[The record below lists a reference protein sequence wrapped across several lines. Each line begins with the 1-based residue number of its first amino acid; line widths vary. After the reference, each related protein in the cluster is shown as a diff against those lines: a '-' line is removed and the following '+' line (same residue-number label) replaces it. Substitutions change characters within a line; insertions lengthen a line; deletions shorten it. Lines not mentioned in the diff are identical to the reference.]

1 MFFNFV
7 NLIMRTLL
15 YNFYF
20 LFSLIILTL
29 FTMSKSNGKGDL
41 TRQKPISIEVLLKG
55 RSGEFHYYEP
65 SLLKFETGKLYKLK
79 LKNLSD
85 SKHYF
90 TSNSHGY
97 SYNLVD
103 TAKYYGLYLDLMQFW
118 GQSYSDRIYN
128 LDYDKLTEDQEKE
141 TWRLVEYL
149 DLNWEDACLSPH
161 KNKRSVRT
169 ASQQQVREKVYRGSS
184 EAWREYEKYLKGA
197 FDSLGSL

>member
-90 TSNSHGY
+90 TSKEFADSIFTRKIQVN
-97 SYNLVD
+97 
-103 TAKYYGLYLDLMQFW
+103 K
-118 GQSYSDRIYN
+118 
-128 LDYDKLTEDQEKE
+128 DKEKIAE
-141 TWRLVEYL
+141 IKGDILEVEIFPNNTL
-149 DLNWEDACLSPH
+149 EWWFVPIKTGVFDDLNCKVID
-161 KNKRSVRT
+161 NKINKSH
-169 ASQQQVREKVYRGSS
+169 AEMGMRGKIII
-184 EAWREYEKYLKGA
+184 E
-197 FDSLGSL
+197 

>member
-29 FTMSKSNGKGDL
+29 FTVSKSNGKGDL
-41 TRQKPISIEVLLKG
+41 TRQKPISIEVLSKG
-55 RSGEFHYYEP
+55 ISGKFHYYEP

-90 TSNSHGY
+90 TSKEFADSIFTRKIQVN
-97 SYNLVD
+97 
-103 TAKYYGLYLDLMQFW
+103 K
-118 GQSYSDRIYN
+118 
-128 LDYDKLTEDQEKE
+128 DKEKIAE
-141 TWRLVEYL
+141 IKGDILEVEIFPNNTL
-149 DLNWEDACLSPH
+149 EWWFVPIKTGVFDDLNCKVID
-161 KNKRSVRT
+161 NKINKSH
-169 ASQQQVREKVYRGSS
+169 AEMGMRGKIII
-184 EAWREYEKYLKGA
+184 E
-197 FDSLGSL
+197 